1 MKTIVLGLG
10 NPIVSDDSVG
20 FRVVQELKARLN
32 KPTSPQEK
40 FKEDLPFPKPY
51 KPLSFEG
58 EEEVDIE
65 SYKPEVTLAESSTSG
80 LNLLDLITG
89 YDKLIIIDSTKT
101 EGGEAGKIYRL
112 GAENLG
118 DVRHSASPHDI
129 NLATALELGRKLGT
143 ALPQQIIIIAIE
155 VVDVT
160 TFSEKC
166 TPEVERAIPLAVNM
180 VAEELDK
187 D

>member
-1 MKTIVLGLG
+1 M
-10 NPIVSDDSVG
+10 G
-20 FRVVQELKARLN
+20 FRVVQELKARFSQ
-32 KPTSPQEK
+32 PIPSQEK
-40 FKEDLPFPKPY
+40 LEGTKPLQKPY
-51 KPLSFEG
+51 PPLSFER
-58 EEEVDIE
+58 DIE
-65 SYKPEVTLAESSTSG
+65 SEVDNKSYRPDITFVESSTSG

-89 YDKLIIIDSTKT
+89 YDKLIIIDAIKT
-101 EGGEAGKIYRL
+101 EDGEAGKIYRL
-112 GAENLG
+112 DAENIG
-118 DVRHSASPHDI
+118 AVRHTASPHDI

-166 TPEVERAIPLAVNM
+166 TPEVERGIPLAVSM

-187 D
+187 G